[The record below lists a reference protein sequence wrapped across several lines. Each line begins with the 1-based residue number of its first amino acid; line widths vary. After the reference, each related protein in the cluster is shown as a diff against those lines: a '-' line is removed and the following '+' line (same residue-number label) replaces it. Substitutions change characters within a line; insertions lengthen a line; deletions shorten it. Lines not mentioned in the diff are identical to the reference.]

1 MKGTLMLVEP
11 GETAQRSFRE
21 FFNALGYRVLVTG
34 NPRRALT
41 MCDARNRSV
50 DCLVLSS
57 HALGK
62 EAVEAFNALSADPA
76 YATLPAV
83 LVAGETQT
91 AVDAMARVD
100 ALRRVTRLPIRKRE
114 FAGLLEELLGVPRKP
129 DPA

>member
-1 MKGTLMLVEP
+1 
-11 GETAQRSFRE
+11 
-21 FFNALGYRVLVTG
+21 
-34 NPRRALT
+34 
-41 MCDARNRSV
+41 
-50 DCLVLSS
+50 
-57 HALGK
+57 LGK

>member
-1 MKGTLMLVEP
+1 MPRLR
-11 GETAQRSFRE
+11 A
-21 FFNALGYRVLVTG
+21 ALQ
-34 NPRRALT
+34 PRRGEL
-41 MCDARNRSV
+41 RV
-50 DCLVLSS
+50 D
-57 HALGK
+57 LGK

-114 FAGLLEELLGVPRKP
+114 FAGLLEELLGGPRKP